1 VLPGAERPPSAVH
14 RINPRNNEPAKLVF
28 DLPREALSTG
38 KVQIKPVMLF
48 VRTLRVELEVEGVEK
63 NLILTFPT
71 VCIKEGHQ
79 IADLFT
85 AHARS

>member
-1 VLPGAERPPSAVH
+1 
-14 RINPRNNEPAKLVF
+14 
-28 DLPREALSTG
+28 
-38 KVQIKPVMLF
+38 MLF
-48 VRTLRVELEVEGVEK
+48 VKTLRVELEVEGVEK